1 MKHVTRDIVAMFLY
15 YWSYKT
21 MFDVPVAHGSL
32 SFALKKNS
40 KSVVGLVTKKW
51 CIRNRIAPSHY
62 EDALGME

>member
-1 MKHVTRDIVAMFLY
+1 
-15 YWSYKT
+15 